1 LKPASSQAGFF
12 IRINEP
18 FLKKNSEIAQSI
30 NQIKMKKSIL
40 AGLVFLNGI
49 VMVAQSKDEQMLK
62 DIYKSGLTNAKCY
75 SWLEHLSN
83 KIGARLS
90 GSDNA
95 EIAVQYTKAQLET
108 LGLDKVY
115 LQEVMVPKWVRG
127 EKETAFIL
135 DDKTK
140 TAVPIAALGGSVATA
155 KTGLTAQVIEVQ
167 GIEELK
173 ALGDKIK
180 GKIVF
185 YNRPMDPT
193 FIETFKSYGGCVDQR
208 YAGAKEAA
216 KLGAVG
222 TIVRSM
228 NLRLDDF
235 PHTGAQSY
243 GDLLPTEYIP
253 TAAISTNGAELLS
266 KKLKANPSLKF
277 YFKQSCVQMPDAL
290 SYNVIGEIKGSE
302 HPENIMVVGGHLD
315 SWDLADGSHDDGAG
329 VVQSMEALH
338 LLKTLGYNPKNTIRV
353 VLFMNE
359 ENGGRG
365 GKKYAEL
372 AKTNMEN
379 HIFAL
384 ESDSGGFS
392 PRGFSIEADDANFE
406 LISSWKKLFEPY
418 LIHSFVKGNPGADIN
433 PLSSGKIVKAGLKPD
448 SQRYFDYHHA
458 LNDNFDAINKRELEL
473 GAATMASLMYLIDQ
487 NGIVNESS

>member
-1 LKPASSQAGFF
+1 
-12 IRINEP
+12 
-18 FLKKNSEIAQSI
+18 
-30 NQIKMKKSIL
+30 MKKSIVL
-40 AGLVFLNGI
+40 AALLLNGLAI
-49 VMVAQSKDEQMLK
+49 FGQTKDELFFK
-62 DIYKSGLTNAKCY
+62 EIYKSSLTNAKCY
-75 SWLEHLSN
+75 DWLDHLSN

-95 EIAVQYTKAQLET
+95 QKAVLYTKAQLET

-127 EKETAFIL
+127 EKETAYIL
-135 DDKTK
+135 DNKTK
-140 TAVPIAALGGSVATA
+140 ITVPICALGGSIATA
-155 KTGLTAQVIEVQ
+155 KNGLTAAVIEVQ
-167 GIEELK
+167 SIAELNT
-173 ALGDKIK
+173 LGDKLK

-185 YNRPMDPT
+185 FNRPMEQE

-216 KLGAVG
+216 KFGAVG

-235 PHTGAQSY
+235 PHTGNQSY
-243 GDLLPTEYIP
+243 GDLPKSQYIP

-266 KKLKANPSLKF
+266 KSLKKNPNLKF
-277 YFKQSCVQMPDAL
+277 YFKQNCQQLEDVL
-290 SYNVIGEIKGSE
+290 SYNVVGEIKGSV

-329 VVQSMEALH
+329 VVQSMEVINIF
-338 LLKTLGYNPKNTIRV
+338 KNLGYKPKNTLRV

-359 ENGGRG
+359 ENGGKG
-365 GKKYAEL
+365 GKKYEEL
-372 AKTNMEN
+372 AQANHEN

-392 PRGFSIEADDANFE
+392 PRGFSFESDEANFNR
-406 LISSWKKLFEPY
+406 IQGWKNLFEPY
-418 LIHSFVKGNPGADIN
+418 LIHSFTKGHGGSDID
-433 PLSSGKIVKAGLKPD
+433 PLTSKTIVKAGLKPD

-458 LNDNFDAINKRELEL
+458 ANDTFDAINKRELEL
-473 GAATMASLMYLIDQ
+473 GAATMASLIYLIDQ
-487 NGIVNESS
+487 NGILK

>member
-1 LKPASSQAGFF
+1 
-12 IRINEP
+12 
-18 FLKKNSEIAQSI
+18 
-30 NQIKMKKSIL
+30 MKKSVIIGAFFLSGISVL
-40 AGLVFLNGI
+40 A
-49 VMVAQSKDEQMLK
+49 QTSEEKMLK
-62 DIYKSGLTNAKCY
+62 DIYNSSLTNGKSY

-90 GSDNA
+90 GSENA
-95 EIAVQYTKAQLET
+95 EKAVQYTKAQLEI

-127 EKETAFIL
+127 EKETAYIL
-135 DDKTK
+135 DNKTK
-140 TAVPIAALGGSVATA
+140 IAVPIAALGGSVATP
-155 KTGLTAQVIEVQ
+155 KNGLTAEVIEVQ
-167 GIEELK
+167 GIEDLK
-173 ALGDKIK
+173 KWGDKIK

-216 KLGAVG
+216 KFGAVG

-228 NLRLDDF
+228 NLRLDDY
-235 PHTGAQSY
+235 PHTGTQSY
-243 GDLLPTEYIP
+243 GDLSPTEYIP
-253 TAAISTNGAELLS
+253 TAAISTNRAELLS
-266 KKLKANPSLKF
+266 QKLKANPWLKF
-277 YFKQSCVQMPDAL
+277 CFKQSCEQMEDVL
-290 SYNVIGEIKGSE
+290 SYNVVGEIKGSE
-302 HPENIMVVGGHLD
+302 HPDNIMVVGGHLD

-329 VVQSMEALH
+329 VVQSMEALRI
-338 LLKTLGYNPKNTIRV
+338 LKNLGYQPKNTIRV

-372 AKTNMEN
+372 AKTNKEN

-406 LISSWKKLFEPY
+406 RISSWKKLFEPY

-433 PLSSGKIVKAGLKPD
+433 PLSSSKIVKVGLKPD

-473 GAATMASLMYLIDQ
+473 GAATMTSLLYLIDQ
-487 NGIVNESS
+487 NGIME

>member
-1 LKPASSQAGFF
+1 
-12 IRINEP
+12 
-18 FLKKNSEIAQSI
+18 
-30 NQIKMKKSIL
+30 MKKSIVSVVL
-40 AGLVFLNGI
+40 LLNSFFLF
-49 VMVAQSKDEQMLK
+49 AQTNDEQTIK
-62 DIYKSGLTNAKCY
+62 AIYKSSLTNSKCY
-75 SWLEHLSN
+75 SWLDYLSN

-90 GSDNA
+90 GSANA
-95 EIAVQYTKAQLET
+95 EKAVQYTKAQLET
-108 LGLDKVY
+108 LGLDSVY

-127 EKETAFIL
+127 EKETAYIL
-135 DDKTK
+135 DKKTK
-140 TAVPIAALGGSVATA
+140 INVPVCALGGSIATA
-155 KTGLTAQVIEVQ
+155 KNGLTAEVIEVQ
-167 GIEELK
+167 SIKELEV
-173 ALGDKIK
+173 LGNKIK

-185 YNRPMDPT
+185 FNRPMEQEN
-193 FIETFKSYGGCVDQR
+193 IETFTSYGGCVDQR
-208 YAGAKEAA
+208 YAGAKEAS
-216 KLGAVG
+216 KFGAVG

-243 GDLLPTEYIP
+243 GDIPKSQYIP

-266 KKLKANPSLKF
+266 KTLKSNPNLKF
-277 YFKQSCVQMPDAL
+277 YLKMSCQQMEDAL

-329 VVQSMEALH
+329 IVQSMEVINIF
-338 LLKTLGYNPKNTIRV
+338 KNLGYKPKNTIRV

-359 ENGGRG
+359 ENGGKG
-365 GKKYAEL
+365 GKKYEEL
-372 AKTNMEN
+372 SLINNEN

-392 PRGFSIEADDANFE
+392 PRGFSFEADDANFNK
-406 LISSWKKLFEPY
+406 IASWKNLFEPY
-418 LIHSFVKGNPGADIN
+418 LIHSFVKGHSGSDIE
-433 PLSSGKIVKAGLKPD
+433 PLTSKSIVKAGLKPD

-458 LNDNFDAINKRELEL
+458 SNDKFDAINKRELEL

-487 NGIVNESS
+487 NGIEIKSKI

>member
-1 LKPASSQAGFF
+1 M
-12 IRINEP
+12 R
-18 FLKKNSEIAQSI
+18 
-30 NQIKMKKSIL
+30 KSII
-40 AGLVFLNGI
+40 AGLLFLNGI
-49 VMVAQSKDEQMLK
+49 TLLAQSKDEQTIK
-62 DIYKSGLTNAKCY
+62 EIYKSGLTNAKCY

-95 EIAVQYTKAQLET
+95 EKAVQYTKAQLET

-127 EKETAFIL
+127 EKESAYIL
-135 DDKTK
+135 DNKTK
-140 TAVPIAALGGSVATA
+140 INVPISALGGSIATP
-155 KTGLTAQVIEVQ
+155 KNGLTAEIIEVQ
-167 GIEELK
+167 GIEDLK
-173 ALGDKIK
+173 ILGDKIK

-185 YNRPMDPT
+185 YNRPMDPVN
-193 FIETFKSYGGCVDQR
+193 IETFKSYGGCVDQR

-216 KLGAVG
+216 KFGAVG

-243 GDLLPTEYIP
+243 GDLSPAEYIP

-266 KKLKANPSLKF
+266 QKLKVNPSLKF
-277 YFKQSCVQMPDAL
+277 YFKQSCVQMPEAL
-290 SYNVIGEIKGSE
+290 SYNVVGEIKGSE

-329 VVQSMEALH
+329 VVQSMEVLRIF
-338 LLKTLGYNPKNTIRV
+338 KQIGYQPKNTIRV

-359 ENGGRG
+359 ENGGKG
-365 GKKYAEL
+365 GKKYEEL
-372 AKTNMEN
+372 AQINKEN

-406 LISSWKKLFEPY
+406 RILTWKSLFEPY
-418 LIHSFVKGNPGADIN
+418 LIHSFVKGHAGADIG
-433 PLSSGKIVKAGLKPD
+433 PLSSFKIVKAGLKPD

-458 LNDNFDAINKRELEL
+458 LNDTFDAINKRELEL

-487 NGIVNESS
+487 NGIIK